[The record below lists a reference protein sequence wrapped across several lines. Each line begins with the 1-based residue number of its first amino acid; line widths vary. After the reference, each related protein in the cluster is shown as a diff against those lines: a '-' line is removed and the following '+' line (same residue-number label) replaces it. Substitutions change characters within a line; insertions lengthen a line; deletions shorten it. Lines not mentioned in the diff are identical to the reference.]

1 MKTQLGFG
9 IIGCGMIARWHADA
23 IAAIESARLIGVTDV
38 SKLAI
43 EAFAR
48 QYQVG
53 AYGTVDE
60 MLSNDEI
67 DIVCICTP
75 SGLHA
80 PIAVRAAEAGKH
92 IVVEKPM
99 AINLTEAD
107 RIIAACAA
115 SQVKMAVISQLRFSA
130 AVSMLKSAVVCGT
143 LGRLV
148 EGDIVMKYYRP
159 QHYYDR
165 GGWRGTWDMDGG
177 GALMNQGIH
186 GVDLLQYIMGP
197 VRSISAYTKTLVRNI
212 ETEDTCAAALEFV
225 NGALGVIQAT
235 TSVYPGYPRR
245 LEVSGEKGTV
255 VLEEDRIVKWDIEG
269 QDAPEGVLA
278 SQTDIRSADN
288 PAAFGIGGH
297 MDQIS
302 DLIDAVQRD
311 RNPLVD
317 QYEGRKPIAIIMA
330 VYESSRTRQPVLL

>member
-1 MKTQLGFG
+1 
-9 IIGCGMIARWHADA
+9 
-23 IAAIESARLIGVTDV
+23 
-38 SKLAI
+38 
-43 EAFAR
+43 
-48 QYQVG
+48 
-53 AYGTVDE
+53 
-60 MLSNDEI
+60 
-67 DIVCICTP
+67 
-75 SGLHA
+75 
-80 PIAVRAAEAGKH
+80 
-92 IVVEKPM
+92 
-99 AINLTEAD
+99 
-107 RIIAACAA
+107 
-115 SQVKMAVISQLRFSA
+115 
-130 AVSMLKSAVVCGT
+130 
-143 LGRLV
+143 
-148 EGDIVMKYYRP
+148 
-159 QHYYDR
+159 
-165 GGWRGTWDMDGG
+165 
-177 GALMNQGIH
+177 
-186 GVDLLQYIMGP
+186 
-197 VRSISAYTKTLVRNI
+197 LVRNI